1 MLSKFFD
8 FLGRVECYDG
18 SDDDD
23 HGRHLGILERL
34 GGTVGESGDS
44 CVTCVHDVAPFC
56 RVFSVFSHPP
66 MAQRGSRQL
75 RTRNRRLGQRLYD
88 GLQWM
93 NRLGR
98 RRDNCFTN
106 STGIGTTVAAAAV
119 AVAESG
125 SMMDGTDFG
134 RSLVFLFHMGIG
146 RVAGGRNWSSGVALG
161 MVNPWLGRQGAPLAR
176 SQGRMECARRIAVMI
191 VKNAWYCSVVTAT
204 ACSRTTQ
211 GQRRSR
217 CGRATKH
224 EVHSHLGG
232 GNIGMIS
239 RSRLRSR
246 VAIFEGKKGRRL

>member
-146 RVAGGRNWSSGVALG
+146 RVAGGRNWSSGGGTRNGESLAWKTRGTLSKVARTNGMCTEDRSHDSEECLVLLG
-161 MVNPWLGRQGAPLAR
+161 GHRDGMQQDDP
-176 SQGRMECARRIAVMI
+176 
-191 VKNAWYCSVVTAT
+191 
-204 ACSRTTQ
+204 RTTAVTM
-211 GQRRSR
+211 R
-217 CGRATKH
+217 
-224 EVHSHLGG
+224 
-232 GNIGMIS
+232 
-239 RSRLRSR
+239 
-246 VAIFEGKKGRRL
+246 